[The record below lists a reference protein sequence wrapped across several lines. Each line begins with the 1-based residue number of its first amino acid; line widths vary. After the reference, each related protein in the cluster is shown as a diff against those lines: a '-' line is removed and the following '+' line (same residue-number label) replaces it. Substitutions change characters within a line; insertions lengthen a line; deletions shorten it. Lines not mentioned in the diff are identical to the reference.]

1 MKRDDPE
8 AVAFPRA
15 SRSVTVIALGAGMA
29 SFSMNFWI
37 PFMPVFMKRLGAE
50 SDAAALTWA
59 GIAFMGTGIA
69 RLISGPVWGMLADR
83 YGRKSMYVRALFA
96 SSLTTLI
103 AGAATEPWHV
113 ALALTSQGL
122 LGGFIPAAVALTS
135 VSVPRSRLTSALGM
149 VQGAQYAGN
158 MVGPVIGAL
167 LAATLGLRG
176 AILAGAMVPA
186 AAGVFALLAVPRD
199 HVGAAA
205 PAGPLIEGKRA
216 GRLAAMTGGLSVQLA
231 IGLLVFFTVHM
242 ASGLVRNAAPIAL
255 EAFAQGPEFTRL
267 VGWTFAMGG
276 LGSAVGALGLARLL
290 RAPGHMR
297 VTLTA
302 VIVAAALAHALLGAA
317 GSALTFVAAYALTG
331 LTQGAML
338 PATNTIIAAA
348 VPYERRGTAFGMA
361 ASVQAVAFV
370 AGPMGA
376 AAFGRASLTAGFA
389 VMAAIIAGV
398 ALVTLLTLREPELEE
413 AQPPA
418 RATAPELAP
427 GR

>member
-1 MKRDDPE
+1 MRRDDPQ
-8 AVAFPRA
+8 ALAFPRA
-15 SRSVTVIALGAGMA
+15 TRSVTVIALGAGMA

-167 LAATLGLRG
+167 LAATLGLRE

-186 AAGVFALLAVPRD
+186 AAGVFALLAVPKD

-216 GRLAAMTGGLSVQLA
+216 GRLAAMTGGLSVQLG

-255 EAFAQGPEFTRL
+255 ETFAQGPEFTRL
-267 VGWTFAMGG
+267 VGW
-276 LGSAVGALGLARLL
+276 LL

-317 GSALTFVAAYALTG
+317 GSALTFVVAYALTG

-389 VMAAIIAGV
+389 VMAVMIAGV
-398 ALVTLLTLREPELEE
+398 ALATLLALREPELEE
-413 AQPPA
+413 AQAPA
-418 RATAPELAP
+418 RATVPEPAP